1 VTSTKSE
8 YGMSEGASTYA
19 MKGADSNS
27 TFSGQAYG
35 AGRGKGIFGG
45 LFNFTLDAQYY
56 YTSDQGPTDFSNFG
70 NKTGGGGSGVTD
82 TDVVTKGYVETT
94 PFLGGYAGATGSV
107 ASAGAGYGFG
117 GGSIVSGNKT
127 ISAGGAG
134 GGDVLADALGF
145 GFAGNGLAVTEAEFN
160 ATGDAVADGG
170 AYGYVGD
177 KSEKPQP

>member
-1 VTSTKSE
+1 
-8 YGMSEGASTYA
+8 MSEGASTYA

-35 AGRGKGIFGG
+35 SGRGRGIFGG

-56 YTSDQGPTDFSNFG
+56 YTSDRGPTDFSNLG

-117 GGSIVSGNKT
+117 GGSIKSGNKT

-177 KSEKPQP
+177 KSEEPQPSN

>member
-1 VTSTKSE
+1 VTSIKSE

-19 MKGADSNS
+19 IQGAESKS

-35 AGRGKGIFGG
+35 AGSGRGIFGG
-45 LFNFTLDAQYY
+45 LLSFTLNPKYY
-56 YTSDQGPTDFSNFG
+56 YTSDRGPTDLSNLG
-70 NKTGGGGSGVTD
+70 NKTGGGGSGFTD
-82 TDVVTKGYVETT
+82 TDVVTKGYVEAT
-94 PFLGGYAGATGSV
+94 PFFGGYAGATGSI

-117 GGSIVSGNKT
+117 GGSIKSGNKT
-127 ISAGGAG
+127 IVAGGAG

-145 GFAGNGLAVTEAEFN
+145 GFAGNGVAVTEAEFN

-177 KSEKPQP
+177 KSVEP